1 MLSIN
6 GIEESGTIE
15 QQKEQPT
22 SPRICYLLPLK
33 KKELSVKFTIHRSI
47 WEESDSPR
55 EQLKREN

>member
-33 KKELSVKFTIHRSI
+33 KGTVSEIYDTSQHMGRVRFTTRTVKT
-47 WEESDSPR
+47 
-55 EQLKREN
+55 